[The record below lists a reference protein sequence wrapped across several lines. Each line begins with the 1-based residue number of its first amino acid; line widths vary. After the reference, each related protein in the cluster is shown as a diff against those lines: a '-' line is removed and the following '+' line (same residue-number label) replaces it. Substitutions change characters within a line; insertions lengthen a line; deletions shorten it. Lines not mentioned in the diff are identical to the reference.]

1 MSSLG
6 IQNIMQV
13 LFLDIKKDVQHKRL
27 LAIVQAARQHLQTAG
42 VSSSV
47 SQTVH
52 GPLSRSVCN
61 QLYAHVSRVDDILLC
76 LTHHS
81 TAHIVP
87 ELQSSRLAC
96 FVACALL
103 LP

>member
-1 MSSLG
+1 MACLIIVAIAMSSLG
-6 IQNIMQV
+6 IQIIMQV

-52 GPLSRSVCN
+52 GPLQSAVCT
-61 QLYAHVSRVDDILLC
+61 LMG
-76 LTHHS
+76 
-81 TAHIVP
+81 
-87 ELQSSRLAC
+87 
-96 FVACALL
+96 
-103 LP
+103 